1 MQWWGLVLGVA
12 IGFALAGLMVWRGRR
27 VLRRRQA
34 EEIEDAA
41 TFGWMKLE
49 PPRRSDP
56 DENGNENRS

>member
-1 MQWWGLVLGVA
+1 VEWWGLVVGAV
-12 IGFALAGLMVWRGRR
+12 IGLALAGLMVWRGRR
-27 VLRRRQA
+27 VLRRGQA

-49 PPRRSDP
+49 PPRP